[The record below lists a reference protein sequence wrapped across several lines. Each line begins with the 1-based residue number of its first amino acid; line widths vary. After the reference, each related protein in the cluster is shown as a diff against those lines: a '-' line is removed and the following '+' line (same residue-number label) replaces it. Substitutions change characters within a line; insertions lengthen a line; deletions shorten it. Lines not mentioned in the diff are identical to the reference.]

1 MFYDRA
7 TIVRKARYTVFHD
20 DQHGTAIVATAGL
33 LNALT
38 YQVDIKN
45 LKWSLME
52 LVQQV
57 QLVLN
62 Y

>member
-7 TIVRKARYTVFHD
+7 TIVRKVRYVFHD

-38 YQVDIKN
+38 ITGRDIKN
-45 LKWSLME
+45 FKM
-52 LVQQV
+52 VVNGAGQQV
-57 QLVLN
+57 
-62 Y
+62 